1 MSFICLWSPSCVPT
15 VASKAGVDD
24 ISKEDELLQQLVH
37 SLLGVAPRVVIGAK
51 GVVWADARGMSAEPL
66 ARDLVAVYHEKGVEK
81 VRAAI
86 SIVPIS
92 AEVAALHGKGA
103 FINIPPGTER
113 DYLARFPI
121 GVLDPSQFLS
131 SLLDG
136 IGVECCADMARLD
149 LESVEVRF
157 GAEGARLWRLSRADD
172 SRRIFTTVPRS
183 LPTASLDWVDYT
195 LKDPER
201 LVFIINALVGN
212 ITTDLKSRGQCA
224 REMTM
229 SFSLANR
236 ETYDHLVRPARSTA
250 SHNAWMRLIRTH
262 LERITLP
269 DGVVGITM
277 RVEAVTGEV
286 ERQGDIFDRGFA
298 TARAAEETIAQLLDD
313 QGSVVVTP
321 RNSQHP
327 LIDRRTE
334 WVSQEPSQAS
344 ARIQLKEK
352 AVKATAAPR
361 LTLQLLPEPRRVAVT
376 TKQRRDHQMPV
387 QYRDKEWMTIVSA
400 AGPDRVSG
408 GQWTEPYAREYFRC
422 VTEDGMMVWLF
433 RDARE
438 DGWYVH
444 GWWD

>member
-1 MSFICLWSPSCVPT
+1 MTFICLFSPAVSDQ
-15 VASKAGVDD
+15 GGG
-24 ISKEDELLQQLVH
+24 LLQKFVP
-37 SLLGVAPRVVIGAK
+37 SLLSVAPRVMLGTNGI
-51 GVVWADARGMSAEPL
+51 VWADARGMTAEPL
-66 ARDLVAVYHEKGVEK
+66 AKDLLRVFHAGGVEK

-86 SIVPIS
+86 SIAPIS
-92 AEVAALHGKGA
+92 AEVAARYGRGA
-103 FINIPPGTER
+103 LVTIAPGFER
-113 DYLARFPI
+113 EYVAPFAV
-121 GVLDPSQFLS
+121 GVLEPSLALS

-136 IGVECCADMARLD
+136 IGVESCGDLAKLD

-172 SRRIFTTVPRS
+172 SRRIFTSIPRT
-183 LPTASLDWVDYT
+183 LPSASLDWVDYT

-212 ITTDLKSRGQCA
+212 ISSELRSRGQCA

-229 SFSLANR
+229 IFSLANR
-236 ETYDHLVRPARSTA
+236 ESFEHLVRPARSTS
-250 SHNAWMRLIRTH
+250 SHKAWMRLIRTH

-277 RVEAVTGEV
+277 RVESVTGEV

-313 QGSVVVTP
+313 QGAVVVTP
-321 RNSQHP
+321 RNNQHP

-334 WVSQEPSQAS
+334 WVSQEPAQAS
-344 ARIQLKEK
+344 ARIQLRERV
-352 AVKATAAPR
+352 VKATAAPR
-361 LTLQLLPEPRRVAVT
+361 LTLQLLAEPRRIAVT
-376 TKQRRDHQMPV
+376 TKRRRDHQVPV
-387 QYRDKEWMTIVSA
+387 QYRDKEWKTLTSA

-408 GQWTEPYAREYFRC
+408 GQWTDPYAREYFRC
-422 VTEDGMMVWLF
+422 VTNDGTMVWLY
-433 RDARE
+433 RDAR
-438 DGWYVH
+438 DDAWYVH

>member
-1 MSFICLWSPSCVPT
+1 MTFICLFSPV
-15 VASKAGVDD
+15 VAQDG
-24 ISKEDELLQQLVH
+24 ELLQKFIP
-37 SLLGVAPRVVIGAK
+37 SLLSAAPRVMLGAN
-51 GVVWADARGMSAEPL
+51 GIVWADARGMSAGSL
-66 ARDLVAVYHEKGVEK
+66 AKDLLQIFHEGGIEK

-86 SIVPIS
+86 SIAPIS
-92 AEVAALHGKGA
+92 AEVAARNGKGSLVTIA
-103 FINIPPGTER
+103 LGAER
-113 DYLARFPI
+113 EYLAAFPV
-121 GVLDPSQFLS
+121 GVLEPSLALS

-136 IGVECCADMARLD
+136 IGVETCGDLARLD

-172 SRRIFTTVPRS
+172 SRRIFTSIPRA
-183 LPTASLDWVDYT
+183 LPGASLDWVDYT

-212 ITTDLKSRGQCA
+212 ISTELRSRGQCA

-229 SFSLANR
+229 IFSLANR
-236 ETYDHLVRPARSTA
+236 ETFEHLVRPARSTS
-250 SHNAWMRLIRTH
+250 SHKAWMRLIRTH

-277 RVEAVTGEV
+277 RVESVTGEV

-313 QGSVVVTP
+313 QGAVVVTP
-321 RNSQHP
+321 RNNQHP
-327 LIDRRTE
+327 LIDHRTE
-334 WVSQEPSQAS
+334 WVSQEPAQAS
-344 ARIQLKEK
+344 ARIQLRERV
-352 AVKATAAPR
+352 VKATAAPR
-361 LTLQLLPEPRRVAVT
+361 LTLQLLAEPRRIAVT
-376 TKQRRDHQMPV
+376 TKRRRDHQVPT
-387 QYRDKEWMTIVSA
+387 QYRDKEWKTLTSA

-422 VTEDGMMVWLF
+422 VTDDGMMVWLYH
-433 RDARE
+433 DAR
-438 DGWYVH
+438 DDTWYVH